1 MDSYRGRNKEV
12 IMRTVTNNYFESKVR
27 LERIN
32 ENGEQ
37 VKFNEIYTVNA
48 LSFSECEAKVEEY
61 IAQIAQGEFDILTE
75 VRAKYKEI
83 FYSDKE
89 DENLWYKASVIFITL
104 DERSQKEKRSKNIY
118 LVQGK
123 DIESARRNV
132 EEVMNGS
139 MIQYSIDGLN
149 ETAIQDIIG
158 NA

>member
-1 MDSYRGRNKEV
+1 
-12 IMRTVTNNYFESKVR
+12 MRTVTNNYFESKVR
-27 LERIN
+27 LEKLT
-32 ENGEQ
+32 EDGTQ
-37 VKFNEIYTVNA
+37 AKFNELYTVNA
-48 LSFSECEAKVEEY
+48 MSFSECEAKVEEY

-89 DENLWYKASVIFITL
+89 DENLWYKASVVFITL